1 MKRSA
6 PTDDKNIEYV
16 NFYFK
21 PLKND
26 EERYKCKCGK
36 LRKQAKKTGYTNLMD
51 HIRTQHKDYVDV
63 VKNQKKNG
71 QLDLAGFT
79 PSEAATQVF
88 GWLDLILTEGYA
100 HFLFHISIYVIFV
113 NFILSWL
120 IISYFLRLPFSTC
133 TKPIYRRYVDL
144 KPISLNTLM
153 KYMKLLT
160 EAVEKK
166 IAGMLPEKYPL
177 IFDGWT
183 LDGASTHYIAIYAR
197 WLSTKNGMEKEKN
210 SEERKRNV
218 FLFLSSY
225 QSPSWLF
232 TSPNRR
238 FLY

>member
-113 NFILSWL
+113 NFILL
-120 IISYFLRLPFSTC
+120 KPFS
-133 TKPIYRRYVDL
+133 
-144 KPISLNTLM
+144 
-153 KYMKLLT
+153 
-160 EAVEKK
+160 
-166 IAGMLPEKYPL
+166 
-177 IFDGWT
+177 
-183 LDGASTHYIAIYAR
+183 
-197 WLSTKNGMEKEKN
+197 
-210 SEERKRNV
+210 
-218 FLFLSSY
+218 LFQY
-225 QSPSWLF
+225 
-232 TSPNRR
+232 NRQ
-238 FLY
+238 

>member
-79 PSEAATQVF
+79 PSEAATQVY
-88 GWLDLILTEGYA
+88 GWLDLILTEGYS
-100 HFLFHISIYVIFV
+100 FLVHISIRCYICEYY
-113 NFILSWL
+113 FILA
-120 IISYFLRLPFSTC
+120 IFLRF
-133 TKPIYRRYVDL
+133 K
-144 KPISLNTLM
+144 
-153 KYMKLLT
+153 
-160 EAVEKK
+160 
-166 IAGMLPEKYPL
+166 
-177 IFDGWT
+177 
-183 LDGASTHYIAIYAR
+183 ASFFNLYKT
-197 WLSTKNGMEKEKN
+197 N
-210 SEERKRNV
+210 
-218 FLFLSSY
+218 LSS
-225 QSPSWLF
+225 L
-232 TSPNRR
+232 RR
-238 FLY
+238 PQTHFVKYSNEVHEVAY

>member
-63 VKNQKKNG
+63 VKNQKQNG

-120 IISYFLRLPFSTC
+120 IISSFLRLPFSTC

-166 IAGMLPEKYPL
+166 IAGMLPENYPL